1 MADEIDSIKYSEK
14 KHKNS
19 PAVKISE
26 NPVKYLK
33 SLILTADEMIL
44 DKKFHLAIDVLRE
57 GEEIYDV
64 YYSLLF
70 L

>member
-14 KHKNS
+14 KHKNFL
-19 PAVKISE
+19 VKISE

-33 SLILTADEMIL
+33 SLILKADEMIL
-44 DKKFHLAIDVLRE
+44 NKKFNLAIDVLRE

-64 YYSLLF
+64 YYSLPF